1 MSSDSCLCESSFD
14 AVDAV
19 KLEIPEGFKFF
30 DQKMIQ
36 YPKNKIK
43 IKPPKN

>member
-1 MSSDSCLCESSFD
+1 MSSDRRLCETSFD

-30 DQKMIQ
+30 DLKMFQ
-36 YPKNKIK
+36 YPENKIK
-43 IKPPKN
+43 IKSSKN